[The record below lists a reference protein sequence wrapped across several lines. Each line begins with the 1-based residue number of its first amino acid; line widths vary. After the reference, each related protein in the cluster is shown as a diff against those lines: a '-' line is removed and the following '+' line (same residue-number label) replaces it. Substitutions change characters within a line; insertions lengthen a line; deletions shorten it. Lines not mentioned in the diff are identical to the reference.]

1 MRVLLL
7 LLSIGFFFTACN
19 SGADKSAQTFCD
31 TTCINDTFKFSN
43 DHKLRPRV
51 IITVNNCTD
60 DSITWTHDALPAN
73 RQMHMGTLL
82 DGLVRL
88 NNSAI
93 SCFIKDTSY
102 AWVAFNDCLT
112 GRGYLMQLPFDKTKS
127 VRKMSSAINSFDKKF
142 VVPDDIRA
150 YADYS
155 TIYVEDINTGKK
167 EQMTFKEEYKID
179 FNNIHEVIDSV
190 NISPGRI
197 YVELVKSGEKIP
209 LEKQISL

>member
-51 IITVNNCTD
+51 IITVNNCTA

-197 YVELVKSGEKIP
+197 YVELVKSGKKIP

>member
-51 IITVNNCTD
+51 IITVNNCTA

-102 AWVAFNDCLT
+102 AWIAFNDCLT

>member
-51 IITVNNCTD
+51 IITVNNCTA

-102 AWVAFNDCLT
+102 AWVAFYDCLT

>member
-51 IITVNNCTD
+51 IITVNNCTA

-93 SCFIKDTSY
+93 SCFLKDTSY

>member
-51 IITVNNCTD
+51 IITVNNCTA

-102 AWVAFNDCLT
+102 AWVAFNDCIKQLT
-112 GRGYLMQLPFDKTKS
+112 ADLFSRTKL
-127 VRKMSSAINSFDKKF
+127 SSK
-142 VVPDDIRA
+142 VPMCI
-150 YADYS
+150 
-155 TIYVEDINTGKK
+155 
-167 EQMTFKEEYKID
+167 
-179 FNNIHEVIDSV
+179 
-190 NISPGRI
+190 
-197 YVELVKSGEKIP
+197 
-209 LEKQISL
+209 